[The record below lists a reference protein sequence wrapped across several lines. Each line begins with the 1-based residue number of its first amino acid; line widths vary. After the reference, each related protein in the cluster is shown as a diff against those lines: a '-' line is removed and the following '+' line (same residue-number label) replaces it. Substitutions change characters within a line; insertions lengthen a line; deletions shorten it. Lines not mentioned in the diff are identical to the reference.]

1 MNVAGLGSML
11 ETVIAISDVELM
23 CISET
28 SGLDWVDYNGVILF
42 DGFWKGTDGYL

>member
-1 MNVAGLGSML
+1 MFRLDGGVLESYHRFTMNVSGLGSML

-28 SGLDWVDYNGVILF
+28 SGLD
-42 DGFWKGTDGYL
+42 